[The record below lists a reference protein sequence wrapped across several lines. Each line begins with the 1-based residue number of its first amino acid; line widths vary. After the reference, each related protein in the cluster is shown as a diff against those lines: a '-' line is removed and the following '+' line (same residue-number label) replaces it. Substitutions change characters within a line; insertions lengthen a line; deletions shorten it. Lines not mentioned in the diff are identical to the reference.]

1 MESIIFKTLL
11 HSLWQGL
18 ILALL
23 TAAVLVFTHKS
34 SARVR
39 YNLLI
44 SCLIL
49 FSVSVFASFI
59 YEWQSADAAVD
70 TGVVTAADRLVNA
83 FPWSSGTL
91 PAQDSVGND
100 SIAAVQQPWVWL
112 QQGLSFFNSYASTIV
127 LLWILVIA
135 AKSVQL
141 FAGLYSIKRIRQ
153 AKISSAG
160 PYWENR
166 VQQLA
171 IQFGIYKMVAIVQSG
186 LVNVPMVVGYF
197 KPLILIPVG
206 LLNNLSKEEVDAI
219 LCHELAH
226 VKRRDY
232 LVNILQSFME
242 LLFFFNPAVSWL
254 SGLIREERESCC
266 DDLAVLNTNNNKAGY
281 ISALVSCE
289 EFQMNKPAYAMAIS
303 GDSNQLVKRVKRMVS
318 NDHPTLNKM
327 EKSILAVA
335 LLAVVTFSMAFSTVL
350 KKPVQKSTQ
359 KALTSQTLA
368 ETEKEV
374 PGYQKVIS
382 AIESGVLTAEHLV
395 KGVEKG
401 VSETENAV
409 AKTENFV
416 ADVEQQ
422 WSPGD
427 PKKYAAN
434 QARYEADKLRYEA
447 DKAMHAADKAR
458 DKAIKAELVENQARP
473 EASKDEIA
481 ADRIRAEH
489 EKQRIQDELKRVQDE
504 TNRIQNETNRVQNE
518 KRSPAQKK
526 VKSTDAK
533 STITKK
539 FVSDNSTATVYDDK
553 TPDYILK
560 DLIKD
565 RLVKQDEKLSFEIN
579 QYQFLLNNKKLPEDV
594 RKRYEQKYLKSAD
607 WIISYKQEYES
618 K

>member
-34 SARVR
+34 SASVR

-70 TGVVTAADRLVNA
+70 TGVVTAADRLANA

-112 QQGLSFFNSYASTIV
+112 QQALSFFNSYASTIV
-127 LLWILVIA
+127 LLWLLVIA

-153 AKISSAG
+153 TKISSAG

-197 KPLILIPVG
+197 KPLILIPIG

-289 EFQMNKPAYAMAIS
+289 EFQMNKPVYAMAIS

-327 EKSILAVA
+327 EKSILAVS

-350 KKPVQKSTQ
+350 KKPAQKSIQ
-359 KALTSQTLA
+359 EALKSQSLA
-368 ETEKEV
+368 DTEKEV
-374 PGYQKVIS
+374 PAYQKMIS

-395 KGVEKG
+395 KGIEKG
-401 VSETENAV
+401 VLETENAV

-434 QARYEADKLRYEA
+434 QARYEADKLRY
-447 DKAMHAADKAR
+447 AADKAR

-473 EASKDEIA
+473 EASKEEIA
-481 ADRIRAEH
+481 ADQIRAEH
-489 EKQRIQDELKRVQDE
+489 EKQRIQDEQKRVQDE
-504 TNRIQNETNRVQNE
+504 TNRIQNE

-539 FVSDNSTATVYDDK
+539 FVSDNSTATVYDEK

-579 QYQFLLNNKKLPEDV
+579 QHQFLLNNKKLPKDV

>member
-11 HSLWQGL
+11 HSLWQGM

-49 FSVSVFASFI
+49 FSVSVFGSFI
-59 YEWQSADAAVD
+59 YEWQAADARVD
-70 TGVVTAADRLVNA
+70 TGVAATAGRLVNA
-83 FPWSSGTL
+83 FPWSSDTL
-91 PAQDSVGND
+91 PAQNSIGND

-112 QQGLSFFNSYASTIV
+112 QQGLSFFNSYATTIV
-127 LLWILVIA
+127 LLWLSVIA

-141 FAGLYSIKRIRQ
+141 FAGLYSIKRIRHT
-153 AKISSAG
+153 KIISAA

-171 IQFGIYKMVAIVQSG
+171 IQFGIYKMVGIVQSA

-206 LLNNLSKEEVDAI
+206 LLNNLSTAEVDAI

-281 ISALVSCE
+281 ISALVCCE
-289 EFQMNKPAYAMAIS
+289 EFQMNKPVYAMAIS

-318 NDHPTLNKM
+318 NDHPTLNKT
-327 EKSILAVA
+327 EKSILGVSV
-335 LLAVVTFSMAFSTVL
+335 LAVVIFSMAFSSVL
-350 KKPVQKSTQ
+350 KKPVHKSMQ
-359 KALTSQTLA
+359 EASKSKTLQEA
-368 ETEKEV
+368 EKEV
-374 PGYQKVIS
+374 PAYQKVIS
-382 AIESGVLTAEHLV
+382 AVENGVLNVEHLV
-395 KGVEKG
+395 KGAEKG
-401 VSETENAV
+401 ALETENAI
-409 AKTENFV
+409 AQTEEFLSD
-416 ADVEQQ
+416 AEQR
-422 WSPGD
+422 WSPAD
-427 PKKYAAN
+427 QKRDAAN
-434 QARYEADKLRYEA
+434 KARYDANE
-447 DKAMHAADKAR
+447 
-458 DKAIKAELVENQARP
+458 AELTANQYRLDANK
-473 EASKDEIA
+473 EEIA
-481 ADRIRAEH
+481 ADQIKAEH
-489 EKQRIQDELKRVQDE
+489 EKIWLEHEKIRIQDE
-504 TNRIQNETNRVQNE
+504 
-518 KRSPAQKK
+518 KRSVASKK
-526 VKSTDAK
+526 AKSEAAK
-533 STITKK
+533 STITRK
-539 FVSDNSTATVYDDK
+539 FVSDNSTSTRYDDK

-560 DLIKD
+560 DLVKD
-565 RLVKQDEKLSFEIN
+565 RLVRPNDKLSFEISQDN
-579 QYQFLLNNKKLPEDV
+579 FLLNNEKLPEEV
-594 RKRYEQKYLKSAD
+594 RKRYEKKYLKSAD

>member
-44 SCLIL
+44 SCLML

-70 TGVVTAADRLVNA
+70 TGVVTAADRLANA

-91 PAQDSVGND
+91 PAHDSVGND

-127 LLWILVIA
+127 LLWLLVIA

-153 AKISSAG
+153 TKISSAG

-166 VQQLA
+166 LQQLA

-289 EFQMNKPAYAMAIS
+289 EFQMNKPVYAMAIS

-327 EKSILAVA
+327 EKSILAVS

-359 KALTSQTLA
+359 EALTSQRLA

-374 PGYQKVIS
+374 PAYQKVIS

-401 VSETENAV
+401 VLETENAV

-416 ADVEQQ
+416 VDVEQQ

-427 PKKYAAN
+427 PQKYAAN
-434 QARYEADKLRYEA
+434 KARYEADRLRYAA
-447 DKAMHAADKAR
+447 DKAMYAADKAR
-458 DKAIKAELVENQARP
+458 DKAIKAELLENQLRP
-473 EASKDEIA
+473 DPSKEEIA
-481 ADRIRAEH
+481 ADQIRAKNDQIKAENDQIRTKN
-489 EKQRIQDELKRVQDE
+489 EERRIQE
-504 TNRIQNETNRVQNE
+504 E
-518 KRSPAQKK
+518 KRAAAQKK
-526 VKSTDAK
+526 VKSTAAK
-533 STITKK
+533 SKITKK
-539 FVSDNSTATVYDDK
+539 FVSDNSTATPYDEK

-565 RLVKQDEKLSFEIN
+565 RLVKQDQKLSFEIN
-579 QYQFLLNNKKLPEDV
+579 QHQFLLNNKKLPEEV
-594 RKRYEQKYLKSAD
+594 QKRYERKYLKSAD